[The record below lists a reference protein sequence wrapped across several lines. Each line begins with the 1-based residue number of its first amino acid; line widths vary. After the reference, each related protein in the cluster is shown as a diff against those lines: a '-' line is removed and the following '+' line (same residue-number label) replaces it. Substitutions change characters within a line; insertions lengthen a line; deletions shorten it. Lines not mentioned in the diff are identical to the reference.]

1 MCIDYLTSG
10 DTEEPLVQ
18 AGLGAGIVLASEF
31 MSVSCLGTTGV
42 KRYACYG
49 VRGHFLYKKLSLKL
63 LLEVFKLFFLIF
75 TLVLFK

>member
-18 AGLGAGIVLASEF
+18 AGLGAGTVLASHF
-31 MSVSCLGTTGV
+31 MSVRCLGTTGV

-49 VRGHFLYKKLSLKL
+49 VHVQFLYKKFSLKL
-63 LLEVFKLFFLIF
+63 LLEVFKCFFF
-75 TLVLFK
+75 